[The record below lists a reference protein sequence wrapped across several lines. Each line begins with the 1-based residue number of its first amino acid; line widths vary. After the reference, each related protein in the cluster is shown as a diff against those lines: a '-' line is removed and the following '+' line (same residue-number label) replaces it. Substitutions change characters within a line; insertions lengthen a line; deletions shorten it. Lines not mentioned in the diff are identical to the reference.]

1 MTDNTLIDATIELDP
16 EAFDPEAK
24 QIEEDMRA
32 LDEAIAIGKATA
44 LEVSIRKAKALDEA
58 ETITID
64 GQTITIEEAIEE
76 AIALEAIAQDTK

>member
-16 EAFDPEAK
+16 EAFNPEAFDYDAK
-24 QIEEDMRA
+24 QDMRA

-64 GQTITIEEAIEE
+64 GQTITIEEAI
-76 AIALEAIAQDTK
+76 